1 MPWSFPGISY
11 PAQML
16 YTQHAGFDADKVQI
30 RALPQVTNF
39 PTSGTLTMVW
49 GATVITLPNCV
60 VDAGTFRLTADG
72 KFLDVILLDRRDH
85 WTRTATISADYN
97 LMFGGTRVA
106 ATQKNLRQIAQIL
119 FTAMG
124 EASANVSVLPTDVYP
139 RVTMEQ
145 EQPVVH
151 LRKLLEDRGYTV
163 VLGFG
168 NEPVKVV
175 RLGQGASLPTTDAF
189 LRTDGLDPKV
199 APRYVR
205 TVFKKTVLQ
214 CRMALEAVG
223 LDTDGV
229 WKPIDSLSYA
239 PAGGWGSVKPYTM
252 QDSDNVGARPDE
264 VGFVRRAYRIKGF
277 VNDTAQPASWLLPY
291 FGTNVPGLDYILP
304 LEYQLVEKQTIR
316 DWDNRGFPRVYGR
329 YMKKPWA
336 EDAFTDLEADDVA
349 EITEQVSDFFRVE
362 HDYGMILFSQPM
374 FLVTSIDYY
383 EPADLYLE
391 AAFTVRDPTTFAKYQ
406 KTIDVDVYP
415 QGSGYINMPGD
426 DRLEVITTYS
436 GNHAISGSTTN
447 TASLQIMADANAAAA
462 SGLYNTDATQQI
474 VYSQPQLNLRCDGA
488 ILQVQHVLTCG
499 EFQHHLNRTIASR
512 NWEFDRGIP
521 TRRERRV
528 AAQPK
533 LAETYIP
540 SARVPI
546 DG

>member
-16 YTQHAGFDADKVQI
+16 YTQHAGFDADKVQL
-30 RALPQVTNF
+30 RALPQPTNF
-39 PTSGTLTMVW
+39 PTSGTLTLVW
-49 GATVITLPNCV
+49 GATTITLPNCV

-119 FTAMG
+119 FAAMG
-124 EASANVSVLPTDVYP
+124 EPSANVSVLPTNVYP
-139 RVTMEQ
+139 RVTLKQ

-163 VLGFG
+163 VLGFD

-189 LRTDGLDPKV
+189 LRTEGLDPKV

-205 TVFKKTVLQ
+205 TFFKETVLQ
-214 CRMALEAVG
+214 CRLALEAVG
-223 LDTDGV
+223 LDTDGT

-239 PAGGWGSVKPYTM
+239 PAGGWGGVQPYSLQDDDNTM
-252 QDSDNVGARPDE
+252 SRPE
-264 VGFVRRAYRIKGF
+264 EAGFVRRAYRIKGF
-277 VNDTAQPASWLLPY
+277 VNDTAEPASWLLPY
-291 FGTNVPGLDYILP
+291 FGTTVPGLDYILP
-304 LEYQLVEKQTIR
+304 IEQGLLEKQTIR
-316 DWDNRGFPRVYGR
+316 TWDNRGWPRVYGKYTKR
-329 YMKKPWA
+329 LWTQDSTLDPNQTVNTA
-336 EDAFTDLEADDVA
+336 VTDKY
-349 EITEQVSDFFRVE
+349 SDFFRLE
-362 HDYGMILFSQPM
+362 HEYGLVIFNEPVYLFEAN
-374 FLVTSIDYY
+374 YY
-383 EPADLYLE
+383 KQAELYLE
-391 AAFTVRDPTTFAKYQ
+391 ATVLIRDPTTFARYQ
-406 KTIDVDVYP
+406 HTIDVDVYP
-415 QGSGYINMPGD
+415 QGSGYVNIPGD
-426 DRLEVITTYS
+426 NRLEVITTYS
-436 GNHAISGSTTN
+436 GNHAISGNTTN
-447 TASLQIMADANAAAA
+447 IADLQTAADTNATSAA
-462 SGLYNTDATQQI
+462 GLYNTDATQMI
-474 VYSQPQLNLRCDGA
+474 VYSQPQLDLRCDGS

-499 EFQHHLNRTIASR
+499 EFEHQLDRTVASK

-528 AAQPK
+528 AAR
-533 LAETYIP
+533 ADFSNTAIASE
-540 SARVPI
+540 RVVV